1 MVVIEYFLIGL
12 VILFFWSIALLIIH
26 IIYMWIGIKSIDIK
40 LPKSKKYEG
49 KVDPIYE
56 IAQGSYDDFYSVYK
70 WELKYGLHEGLTWA
84 SLLIPFPITIYT
96 YRYIQSNDSFKICE
110 LNEINTITPEY
121 MIEFYEKRY
130 EEEIKELEEW
140 KEKRRNKETHLDY
153 LNKTFNENYE

>member
-1 MVVIEYFLIGL
+1 
-12 VILFFWSIALLIIH
+12 
-26 IIYMWIGIKSIDIK
+26 MWIDIKSIDIK

-70 WELKYGLHEGLTWA
+70 WELKYGLHEGLTLI
-84 SLLIPFPITIYT
+84 SVFLIPLPIMIYT
-96 YRYIQSNDSFKICE
+96 YRYIQSNDGFKICE

-130 EEEIKELEEW
+130 EEEMIKLEDW
-140 KEKRRNKETHLDY
+140 KQKSRNKTNHLDY